1 MDGQLNIPAP
11 LPVPLPAPLPAPLR
25 ALHTQETSERQAQVA
40 AQTKKTSTQGTLFL
54 VDLAGSER
62 LGRSKA
68 TGIHLKETQAI
79 NKVRVCTTIGLELL
93 TFSILSP

>member
-1 MDGQLNIPAP
+1 MVSTHTRLTLTHNNLSRISTKFCLP
-11 LPVPLPAPLPAPLR
+11 L
-25 ALHTQETSERQAQVA
+25 AQVSRG
-40 AQTKKTSTQGTLFL
+40 KLHL

-79 NKVRVCTTIGLELL
+79 NKVR
-93 TFSILSP
+93 LSVRNY

>member
-1 MDGQLNIPAP
+1 MVSFTSP
-11 LPVPLPAPLPAPLR
+11 LPSPPYIPAPLPAPLR

-62 LGRSKA
+62 VGKSLVKGKP
-68 TGIHLKETQAI
+68 I
-79 NKVRVCTTIGLELL
+79 
-93 TFSILSP
+93 

>member
-1 MDGQLNIPAP
+1 MCLFGLDTHTTHTHAHNLYRISTKFCLP
-11 LPVPLPAPLPAPLR
+11 L
-25 ALHTQETSERQAQVA
+25 AQVSRG
-40 AQTKKTSTQGTLFL
+40 KLHL